1 MIAPFESL
9 GTISY
14 SHDPILYFFRDK
26 ARYWS
31 KVVIF
36 FICPLCIRRPR
47 VTRVPIGILPQRLVR
62 KNRMVWLP
70 DGEKFDVM
78 YSHFDITPACDVQTD
93 RQTDGH
99 LATA

>member
-1 MIAPFESL
+1 
-9 GTISY
+9 
-14 SHDPILYFFRDK
+14 
-26 ARYWS
+26 
-31 KVVIF
+31 
-36 FICPLCIRRPR
+36 
-47 VTRVPIGILPQRLVR
+47 
-62 KNRMVWLP
+62 MVWLP